1 MRSLGGDSS
10 QHGMGNTRLR
20 FSCFQTSDCAS
31 LMPLGSQWPQLTS
44 SVSRTSSLWPF
55 GALEFE
61 NECALRCAAS
71 TKQSICSASLTA
83 QHSTAQHSTAQH
95 CGTISIEQV
104 C

>member
-44 SVSRTSSLWPF
+44 SVSRTSGLWPF

-61 NECALRCAAS
+61 NECALRCEHEPEHL
-71 TKQSICSASLTA
+71 QRFP
-83 QHSTAQHSTAQH
+83 HSTAQH